1 MMKTGVAT
9 MGLRVTLVCL
19 GLLLVTG
26 LAFPIAAGAQTR
38 GEHDVPEELWKTYP
52 LDPANADADTPEEV
66 RPQPLPPAQA
76 ETDSAVQTT
85 SESANAQAQPSRE
98 PDSGRSLA
106 LPLLGALLGLLVGV
120 FILVGARRGAFA
132 IAGEYLVRAGSPLAP
147 PLRAATNAPRY
158 IGRGGAAVVSPL
170 RTLHRR
176 RRRIGRLLL
185 WPVRTI
191 ARLVPYVVRRV
202 GSAAAAVGQASMTVL
217 QELGASLYRLLF
229 YAFIALACAG
239 IGLLVTLLLQP

>member
-1 MMKTGVAT
+1 MMKGGTAA
-9 MGLRVTLVCL
+9 MGLRVTLVYM

-38 GEHDVPEELWKTYP
+38 GEHDVPEELWRTYP
-52 LDPANADADTPEEV
+52 LDPAKADADTPKEV
-66 RPQPLPPAQA
+66 RPQPLPSAQA

-85 SESANAQAQPSRE
+85 SESPNAQAQPSRE

-120 FILVGARRGAFA
+120 FVLVGARSGAFA

-170 RTLHRR
+170 RTLPRLPH
-176 RRRIGRLLL
+176 RIGHLLL
-185 WPVRTI
+185 RSLRAVAGVVTH
-191 ARLVPYVVRRV
+191 VVRSV
-202 GSAAAAVGQASMTVL
+202 GAAVAAAWQARTVL
-217 QELGASLYRLLF
+217 HERRALLYRLLF
-229 YAFIALACAG
+229 YAFIALVSAG
-239 IGLLVTLLLQP
+239 VGLLVTLLLQP